1 MTNLTEIVSIGGKPG
16 LHRIVGRRPAGI
28 IVETLDDKKKRFP
41 GSITE
46 KISILEDIS
55 IYTYEGDIKLAE
67 VLKVLHQKVKDG
79 LELISK
85 KNSGEEIKAFFRE
98 VLPEYD
104 EDQVYNSDI
113 IKLVNWYQILRDHI
127 DIDQLGEEDAD
138 QSAEDVAEEN
148 DQSEDKES

>member
-1 MTNLTEIVSIGGKPG
+1 MTDLTEIVSIGGKPG

-41 GSITE
+41 GSITQ

-55 IYTYEGDIKLAE
+55 IYTYEGDMKLSE
-67 VLKVLHQKVKDG
+67 VLKLLHQKAKDG
-79 LELISK
+79 LELICMKS
-85 KNSGEEIKAFFRE
+85 SGEEIKTFFRE

-127 DIDQLGEEDAD
+127 DIDALGTADDDSADTDEPDNED
-138 QSAEDVAEEN
+138 
-148 DQSEDKES
+148 SEA